1 MGEGGGHFGRRDGW
15 LGRRV
20 MGEAGVALARGARW
34 CGNSG
39 RDAGGN
45 AGDGPALCGL
55 GVRRGDDVH
64 GRGTS
69 VILVMRPG
77 DCMEAVHRIENRMMR
92 VIGARIWVALGLLVG
107 TAAAVAAQGP
117 EAPK

>member
-1 MGEGGGHFGRRDGW
+1 
-15 LGRRV
+15 

-39 RDAGGN
+39 SDAGGN

-64 GRGTS
+64 GLGTS
-69 VILVMRPG
+69 V
-77 DCMEAVHRIENRMMR
+77 
-92 VIGARIWVALGLLVG
+92 
-107 TAAAVAAQGP
+107 
-117 EAPK
+117 